1 MKKIIIII
9 VTLFLFSCQSENQK
23 QNIVK
28 KIIKQEI
35 SEKAVVKTENNS
47 NLIIEE
53 EKSEWSFFD
62 WEIKFTKCDNLA
74 KYKNKELFFKT
85 DENLETIYNL
95 INLEKYSKWDIIE
108 YCKNWNSRKYIF
120 VFDWFYWKKIY
131 QYDSFKKIVYK
142 SKIKWFF
149 NKNSIET
156 FYTKKRDRIRNYW
169 DDSLK
174 KFLEKYIKSKE
185 NIAWFWLKYKNI
197 IPYSVYWK
205 SLIWCAECAPWV
217 FSSYS
222 QFFSDKTRE
231 YCETWLTEWWK
242 LSVCFADIFYEYD
255 YVKNEIEEKR
265 VCSYYISDNWNI
277 ETLEKCFDIKNNK
290 NWYNLKSK
298 TKWIDFYQDETWDLS
313 ILDIDLGSAKISFG
327 WVNIDEKYI
336 EEFERF
342 NKSYAKNL
350 EYNHKKFH
358 SYGVVNWQFFTN
370 VKNKETALSFP
381 VKSEWK
387 IITDYMDNEI
397 PKRTFITDKN
407 WEAKILEWYKKEFL
421 EDKNNEEVIVA
432 FTPEVRARRNSK
444 IWRTYIWLLSSKN
457 IVFFIAKNKTQKQMN
472 KIISDYWIKSENIIM
487 MDWWPSSQFAYYE
500 NNWPWSGWEQ
510 FYWKWEVPHYFI
522 VYKN

>member
-1 MKKIIIII
+1 M
-9 VTLFLFSCQSENQK
+9 
-23 QNIVK
+23 
-28 KIIKQEI
+28 
-35 SEKAVVKTENNS
+35 
-47 NLIIEE
+47 
-53 EKSEWSFFD
+53 
-62 WEIKFTKCDNLA
+62 
-74 KYKNKELFFKT
+74 
-85 DENLETIYNL
+85 
-95 INLEKYSKWDIIE
+95 
-108 YCKNWNSRKYIF
+108 
-120 VFDWFYWKKIY
+120 
-131 QYDSFKKIVYK
+131 
-142 SKIKWFF
+142 
-149 NKNSIET
+149 
-156 FYTKKRDRIRNYW
+156 
-169 DDSLK
+169 
-174 KFLEKYIKSKE
+174 
-185 NIAWFWLKYKNI
+185 
-197 IPYSVYWK
+197 
-205 SLIWCAECAPWV
+205 
-217 FSSYS
+217 
-222 QFFSDKTRE
+222 
-231 YCETWLTEWWK
+231 
-242 LSVCFADIFYEYD
+242 
-255 YVKNEIEEKR
+255 
-265 VCSYYISDNWNI
+265 
-277 ETLEKCFDIKNNK
+277 EKCFDIKNNK